1 VPPETPDSGF
11 ELKLVVEARLAE
23 LVASRLAALF
33 AADPRHPRNTVASL
47 YLDDRAL
54 SSLGQAR
61 DGALA
66 KRKVRLR
73 WYESEPGRPLGEP
86 AVLEVKRRFGARRRK
101 ERYETSLAA
110 RPLAALA
117 GALPAR
123 RELAPDELLRALP
136 GDVAAV
142 ELEPALLVR
151 YDRRRFVDPASGSR
165 LALDR
170 GIHAAAIRAGRP
182 TGRLGRVASL
192 AILEVKNRDGR
203 LPAALAA
210 ALGPTVRRIS
220 FSKYERCFRATAG
233 EC

>member
-1 VPPETPDSGF
+1 VPPETPESGF

-47 YLDDRAL
+47 YLDDRAWT
-54 SSLGQAR
+54 SFAQAR

-73 WYESEPGRPLGEP
+73 WYESAPGRPLEEL

-101 ERYETSLAA
+101 QRVATAPVARRLAE
-110 RPLAALA
+110 LA

-123 RELAPDELLRALP
+123 GALAGDELWSALP
-136 GDVAAV
+136 ADAFGAG
-142 ELEPALLVR
+142 LEPALLVR

-165 LALDR
+165 LSLDC
-170 GIHAAAIRAGRP
+170 GIHAAAIRAGQP
-182 TGRLGRVASL
+182 TGRLGRPASL
-192 AILEVKNRDGR
+192 AVVEVKNRDGR

-210 ALGPTVRRIS
+210 ALGPAVRRIS
-220 FSKYERCFRATAG
+220 FSKYERCLRAAAG
-233 EC
+233 LA